1 MNFNENFIK
10 AKEKMFC
17 KNPDYNFA
25 LNELKNINKEKET
38 ICIIHMKII
47 CFFMLEQYENVIEIY
62 YNNKQ
67 LLLNY
72 IENNNDIKK
81 ILALCFYQIDFKSKA
96 KTFFNEIKEEK
107 KIFDSKKLIF
117 NKNSF
122 EIICENNNNNN
133 KEIIKEIIKEN
144 VVYKRNINEFTN
156 ENEAKEISKKF
167 FKIIS
172 IENFSLNKIDNKF
185 DDEHYEINKSNSMNN
200 EIKIPKNFEF
210 TKFNDKQIFHNHLTD
225 RKIME
230 NIIHKSE
237 EIIKEEDEIKNN
249 KINEKNDENNEKNDE
264 NKETEKENNESDK
277 NILTEREIIK
287 NNIYSRR
294 EFSGMEYDEESE
306 SFDNEDSENY
316 SGNNSDYEDSSV
328 ENDEDADSEKSF
340 SNKKSNN
347 EDNIKIQTSYEA

>member
-122 EIICENNNNNN
+122 EIICENNNNNNN

-249 KINEKNDENNEKNDE
+249 KINEKNDENNEKSDENNKKNDE
-264 NKETEKENNESDK
+264 NINNENNE
-277 NILTEREIIK
+277 K
-287 NNIYSRR
+287 NNKIN
-294 EFSGMEYDEESE
+294 
-306 SFDNEDSENY
+306 NE
-316 SGNNSDYEDSSV
+316 NNKI
-328 ENDEDADSEKSF
+328 NDENNKINDENNNEN
-340 SNKKSNN
+340 NKKIDEINN
-347 EDNIKIQTSYEA
+347 EMIEK